1 MTSSSSFPVAFKF
14 QPLFDR
20 VVVRNCDENGKT
32 RGGLFIPEIARGAS
46 PVARGEVLAIG
57 TGRVNAE
64 GKVLPLAVK
73 VGDAVWYDRKAGQVI
88 PWGDD
93 DGEEV
98 ILLRELEILGVLTG
112 LARDTGLIKD
122 DGSPVLVRP
131 EEHH

>member
-1 MTSSSSFPVAFKF
+1 MSNTFSFA
-14 QPLFDR
+14 PLFDR
-20 VVVRNCDENGKT
+20 VVVRNCDDNGKT

-46 PVARGEVLAIG
+46 PIG

-93 DGEEV
+93 EDEEV
-98 ILLRELEILGVLTG
+98 ILLREPEILGVLTG
-112 LARDTGLIKD
+112 LARDTGLIRD